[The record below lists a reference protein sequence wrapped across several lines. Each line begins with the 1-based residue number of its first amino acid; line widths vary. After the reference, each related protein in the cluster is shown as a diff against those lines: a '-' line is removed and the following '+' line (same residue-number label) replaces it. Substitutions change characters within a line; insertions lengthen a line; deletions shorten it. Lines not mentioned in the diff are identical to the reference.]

1 MSNQRN
7 IDGNEDFPMTH
18 EQQNGPSVAS
28 EQQSQQPHTPQA
40 GEINL
45 NSIPPALYQSIRD
58 QITRDILAQF
68 QVRQPNNQNFPQNT
82 YSAPPA
88 TETFTSATSQASFNY
103 QHSQKKA
110 SSWPVWDGSVSSF
123 NAHARQLQIKIE
135 EDKYMLGSD
144 RAICLG
150 IFRSIPSERQP
161 RVLHWFETGGPKG
174 DYSWREFLNHVK
186 EQYEDKQA
194 RQTASNLL
202 HRMRMGANQYF
213 SDYLQDFEL
222 KLSQSGKTHLDDGTK
237 ISQLDT
243 GINATLRQL
252 LLTKS
257 LPENDYQKW
266 VSKVK
271 IIAGRLENTPAYRP
285 NGCSGKR
292 TFYIP
297 QNGSKHFSSP
307 ESSRY
312 NQESIL
318 DSDGDTKMGG
328 VSSLQV
334 LLTAINS
341 LSGMQQ
347 GQDKPSARWRS
358 GQEFKKLS
366 SEGRCIRCEKKG
378 HKTRLCPT
386 YGPARKSADVFHVKS
401 SETVGLKKIL
411 AEMTSS
417 INNSNIIEG
426 TEYLSEEDLSGGR
439 INPEQRRV
447 QGRKKV
453 SRNDFGKVLSKMNS
467 NPFLIDCQ
475 INSVFYVESL
485 VDTGCLCFAA
495 FSENLVKKNHLP
507 RIRIPDR
514 KLQLAENGN
523 TENVI
528 KYITYANFDIDGR
541 REKIFGYVIK
551 NLAYD
556 VILGKPW
563 MEHNDVVY
571 LSKKRAIR
579 FGSTKN
585 GLIVKE
591 KGWYESHPSTDL
603 RKKIKQITSIARV
616 TGTEFLSL
624 MESAKKRCDTRL
636 FAITMNDISKA
647 LEVGKN
653 QSAAE
658 IEERLPLELKSWSH
672 LFIEDDNNTLP
683 PHRVSDMKI
692 TLQKDDKGREKSIPW
707 GPLYGMS
714 RDELLVLRKTL
725 TDHLDKGWIR
735 ASSSPGGAPV
745 LFVKKPGGGLRFCV
759 DYRALNAIS
768 EKDRYPLPLIKET
781 LRSVSKSTWITKV
794 DVRAA
799 FHKLRIREGDED
811 KTAFRTRFGSF
822 EWLVTPFGL
831 QGAPA
836 AFQRYVNETLGDLLD
851 SFCTAYLDDI
861 LIYTTANLEDH
872 WEKVKTVFERL
883 SKAGLTL
890 DPRKCEF
897 AVKKTKYLGFI
908 ISLGEGIK
916 VDPEKVQAIKSW
928 EVPTTVKGVR
938 SFLGFANFYR
948 EFIPNFSKIVYPL
961 LDLTK
966 KDRAFLWL
974 EEHEESFE
982 TLKELFITAP
992 VLALYD
998 PERLTVVEADCSGYV
1013 MGACL
1018 SQYDQTNTLRPIA
1031 YFSRKLS
1038 PAESNYEI
1046 YDKELLSIIS
1056 AVKEWRGELMGLK
1069 DHFVILSDHKNLQYF
1084 MSTRKLSERQV
1095 RWSYTLSQFNF
1106 ELRFRVGKCCQR
1118 PDALSRREQDMPVDA
1133 DDERLKSREIQ
1144 LIKDSWMEKENEAG
1158 NFKANILSASVA
1170 SMDLLDRNLS
1180 HGLPTGGQIFQEAEL
1195 QLLWDRGCMEDK
1207 GLMLMYKSLRN
1218 GDRSFPSTLNLK
1230 ISISECDFDERG
1242 VLRFRRLVWVPNWE
1256 PLQTALIQKTHDSYI
1271 TGHPGRDSTYAILSR
1286 NFFRQGASSMVRTFC
1301 QNCDV
1306 CGRSHVWRE
1315 RKKGLLLPLPVPDRF
1330 HSELSI
1336 DFMTDLPAKNKSQP
1350 RFLMVITDRLLKSCT
1365 LEAMNTM
1372 SAEDCAERFVQSHYR
1387 FHGFPSF
1394 LTSDRGSNWVGDF
1407 WTHLC
1412 KLLKIEQRLSTA
1424 FHPETDGSTERMN
1437 QEILAYLRAFISY
1450 AQYEWPSMLPSAML
1464 AINNRDTVI
1473 GLSPFFLTHGYHAE
1487 PIHQI
1492 PSPVP
1497 KMSNPSKRAQEFVE
1511 RLKDAQE
1518 YAQAAMASVQQRM
1531 ESSANKKRQP
1541 QQQFEE
1547 GDLVWL
1553 NLKNIKTPQLS
1564 KKLAWVNSK
1573 YRIIKIIS
1581 PHVVELDVPS
1591 KIFPRFHVE
1600 LLKKDP
1606 QNPLPSQISR
1616 DMQPSPLINADG
1628 ENEQTVERI
1637 VRAENRPVGRGYR
1650 RELLVK
1656 WKGFEELNYEPRANF
1671 EETEALDKFEA
1682 EYGTGD
1688 DVGEDVGARTGS
1700 TGKRRKRRKG

>member
-1 MSNQRN
+1 
-7 IDGNEDFPMTH
+7 
-18 EQQNGPSVAS
+18 
-28 EQQSQQPHTPQA
+28 
-40 GEINL
+40 
-45 NSIPPALYQSIRD
+45 
-58 QITRDILAQF
+58 
-68 QVRQPNNQNFPQNT
+68 
-82 YSAPPA
+82 
-88 TETFTSATSQASFNY
+88 
-103 QHSQKKA
+103 
-110 SSWPVWDGSVSSF
+110 
-123 NAHARQLQIKIE
+123 
-135 EDKYMLGSD
+135 
-144 RAICLG
+144 
-150 IFRSIPSERQP
+150 
-161 RVLHWFETGGPKG
+161 
-174 DYSWREFLNHVK
+174 
-186 EQYEDKQA
+186 
-194 RQTASNLL
+194 
-202 HRMRMGANQYF
+202 
-213 SDYLQDFEL
+213 
-222 KLSQSGKTHLDDGTK
+222 
-237 ISQLDT
+237 
-243 GINATLRQL
+243 
-252 LLTKS
+252 
-257 LPENDYQKW
+257 
-266 VSKVK
+266 
-271 IIAGRLENTPAYRP
+271 
-285 NGCSGKR
+285 
-292 TFYIP
+292 
-297 QNGSKHFSSP
+297 
-307 ESSRY
+307 
-312 NQESIL
+312 
-318 DSDGDTKMGG
+318 
-328 VSSLQV
+328 
-334 LLTAINS
+334 
-341 LSGMQQ
+341 
-347 GQDKPSARWRS
+347 
-358 GQEFKKLS
+358 
-366 SEGRCIRCEKKG
+366 
-378 HKTRLCPT
+378 
-386 YGPARKSADVFHVKS
+386 
-401 SETVGLKKIL
+401 
-411 AEMTSS
+411 
-417 INNSNIIEG
+417 
-426 TEYLSEEDLSGGR
+426 
-439 INPEQRRV
+439 
-447 QGRKKV
+447 
-453 SRNDFGKVLSKMNS
+453 MNS
-467 NPFLIDCQ
+467 TPFLIDCQ

-528 KYITYANFDIDGR
+528 EYITYADFDIDGR
-541 REKIFGYVIK
+541 REKIFGYIIK

-563 MEHNDVVY
+563 MEHNDVIY
-571 LSKKRAIR
+571 LSKRRAIR

-585 GLIVKE
+585 GLIVRE
-591 KGWYESHPSTDL
+591 KGWYETNPSTIL
-603 RKKIKQITSIARV
+603 KEKIRHITAITRV

-624 MESAKKRCDTRL
+624 MESAKKKCDTHL
-636 FAITMNDISKA
+636 FAISMNDINKA

-658 IEERLPLELKSWSH
+658 IEERLPLEIKNWSH

-683 PHRVSDMKI
+683 PHRASDMKI
-692 TLQKDDKGREKSIPW
+692 TLQKDDNGREKSIPW
-707 GPLYGMS
+707 G
-714 RDELLVLRKTL
+714 
-725 TDHLDKGWIR
+725 WIR
-735 ASSSPGGAPV
+735 ASNSPGGAPV

-768 EKDRYPLPLIKET
+768 EKDRYLLPLIKET

-799 FHKLRIREGDED
+799 FHKLRIREGDEI

-861 LIYTTANLEDH
+861 LIYTTSNIEDH
-872 WEKVKTVFERL
+872 WRKVKTVFRRL

-897 AVKKTKYLGFI
+897 AVKRTKYLGFI

-928 EVPTTVKGVR
+928 EVPTSVKGVR

-948 EFIPNFSKIVYPL
+948 DFIPNFSKIVYPL

-966 KDRAFLWL
+966 DRAFLWL
-974 EEHEESFE
+974 DEHEKSFE
-982 TLKELFITAP
+982 KLKELFITAP

-998 PERLTVVEADCSGYV
+998 PDRLTVVEADCSGYV

-1018 SQYDQTNTLRPIA
+1018 SQYDHGNTLRPIA

-1038 PAESNYEI
+1038 PTESNYEI

-1069 DHFVILSDHKNLQYF
+1069 DQFTILSDHKNLQYF

-1095 RWSYTLSQFNF
+1095 RWSYTLSQFDF
-1106 ELRFRVGKCCQR
+1106 LLKFRAGKCCQR
-1118 PDALSRREQDMPVDA
+1118 PDALSRREQDMPINA
-1133 DDERLKSREIQ
+1133 DDERLKSREMQ
-1144 LIKDSWMEKENEAG
+1144 LIKNSWMKKNNEAG
-1158 NFKANILSASVA
+1158 IVKSNILSASADPIYPLVR
-1170 SMDLLDRNLS
+1170 DLP
-1180 HGLPTGGQIFQEAEL
+1180 HELPTGSQIFQEAEL
-1195 QLLWDRGCMEDK
+1195 QLLWDQGCREDNV
-1207 GLMLMYKSLRN
+1207 LMLMYKSLRN
-1218 GDRSFPSTLNLK
+1218 RDRSFPSTLNLK

-1242 VLRFRRLVWVPNWE
+1242 VLRFRRRVWVPNWE

-1286 NFFRQGASSMVRTFC
+1286 NFFWPGASSMVRTFC

-1330 HSELSI
+1330 HSEVSI

-1372 SAEDCAERFVQSHYR
+1372 SAEDCAEKFVQCHYR
-1387 FHGFPSF
+1387 FHGFPYF

-1412 KLLKIEQRLSTA
+1412 RLLNIKQRLSTA

-1473 GLSPFFLTHGYHAE
+1473 GLSPFFLTRGYHAE
-1487 PIHQI
+1487 PIHQ
-1492 PSPVP
+1492 VP
-1497 KMSNPSKRAQEFVE
+1497 PLPTKVSSPSKRAQEFVE

-1541 QQQFEE
+1541 QQRFEV

-1564 KKLAWVNSK
+1564 KNLAWVNSK
-1573 YRIIKIIS
+1573 YRVMKIIS

-1591 KIFPRFHVE
+1591 RIFPRFHVE

-1616 DMQPSPLINADG
+1616 DMQPPPLINADG
-1628 ENEQTVERI
+1628 ENEQIVEKI
-1637 VRAENRPVGRGYR
+1637 VRAEKRRMGRGYR
-1650 RELLVK
+1650 REVLVK
-1656 WKGFEELNYEPRANF
+1656 WKDFEEPNWELRDNL

-1688 DVGEDVGARTGS
+1688 DVGEDVGARIGS
-1700 TGKRRKRRKG
+1700 TGKRRKV